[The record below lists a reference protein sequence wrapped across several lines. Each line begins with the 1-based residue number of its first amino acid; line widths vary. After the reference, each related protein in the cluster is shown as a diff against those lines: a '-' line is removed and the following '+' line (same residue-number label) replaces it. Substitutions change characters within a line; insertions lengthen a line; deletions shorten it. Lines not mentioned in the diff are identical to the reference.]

1 MRRYGSKNIFST
13 VNMIPYIDVML
24 VLLIIFMVATPLIN
38 MGLLV
43 DLPKASSDKIHLDE
57 KPVILTVSIDKKQF
71 LQKGDGGKSSELITE
86 SDVKSWLEQEK
97 VNKDSVIYVQ
107 ADRNLVWQEVL
118 SAMVRVNKL
127 GWSKLTLVTQ
137 QEDAV

>member
-1 MRRYGSKNIFST
+1 MRRYGRKNIFST

-57 KPVILTVSIDKKQF
+57 KPVILTISIDKRQF
-71 LQKGDGGKSSELITE
+71 LQKGDGGKSSALIHE
-86 SDVKSWLEQEK
+86 NDVKAWLEKEK
-97 VNKDSVIYVQ
+97 ITKDTIVYVQ

-118 SAMVRVNKL
+118 FAMVRLNKL

-137 QEDAV
+137 QEES

>member
-24 VLLIIFMVATPLIN
+24 VLLIVFMVATPLIN

>member
-86 SDVKSWLEQEK
+86 SDVKYWLEQEK